1 MKANKGGRSGEGS
14 SRGRETGKRKRRKT
28 VGESSQSESVSG
40 SEEELPPGLS
50 EAQKRKE
57 KAKNDM
63 EKWQQTVLAK
73 SVTCERQLSGA
84 PLIDDPLI
92 QPPMG
97 PITMTSVK
105 KSSAMSR
112 PPKVPPSASVN
123 VPPSSEIPPDI
134 PLSSTAPPPKK
145 KKSQKVRIEGYI
157 KKLLCRQSDFER
169 KLTHKIDYCVQA
181 VEQYTSM
188 PYIPLESNTEDT
200 EEEENEDNE
209 EEEDNDSE

>member
-73 SVTCERQLSGA
+73 SVTCERQIQQNSRKEKSLCWEKFKPEYKLMTKIIHYNIA
-84 PLIDDPLI
+84 PTRSEKELKLADVEFLYVMMNSVIIDVAESVGRTTYRRSIDPATD
-92 QPPMG
+92 G

-134 PLSSTAPPPKK
+134 PSIFHSTSPK
-145 KKSQKVRIEGYI
+145 
-157 KKLLCRQSDFER
+157 
-169 KLTHKIDYCVQA
+169 
-181 VEQYTSM
+181 
-188 PYIPLESNTEDT
+188 
-200 EEEENEDNE
+200 EEEI
-209 EEEDNDSE
+209 SES